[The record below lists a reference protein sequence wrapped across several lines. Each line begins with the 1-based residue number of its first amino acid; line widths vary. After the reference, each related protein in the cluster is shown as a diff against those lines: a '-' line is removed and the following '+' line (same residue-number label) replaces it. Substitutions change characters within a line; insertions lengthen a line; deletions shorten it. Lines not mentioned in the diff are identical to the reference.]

1 MIKVAPSILS
11 ADFSRLGQEISAV
24 EKAGADLL
32 HIDVMDGHF
41 VRNITIGP
49 LVVKAARKSTSL
61 TLDTHLMIENPERYV
76 EAFIKAGS
84 GIISFHIETTP
95 DPLKLIK
102 MIEDL
107 GAAPA
112 LAINPD
118 TPAQAIERFLDKV
131 KMVLVMTV
139 FPGFEGQKFIPDAL
153 KSVRAIRETANKR
166 ELGLDIEVDGGINP
180 QTAKEAVDAGANI
193 LVAGSAVFY
202 SKDYGT
208 AISRIRTAK

>member
-11 ADFSRLGQEISAV
+11 ADFSRLGQEISSV

-32 HIDVMDGHF
+32 HLDVMDGHF

-49 LVVKAARKSTSL
+49 LVVKAAKKSTSL
-61 TLDTHLMIENPERYV
+61 PLDTHLMIENPERYV

-84 GIISFHIETTP
+84 SIISFHIETTP
-95 DPLKLIK
+95 DPLELISRIK
-102 MIEDL
+102 GL

-118 TPAQAIERFLDKV
+118 TPVQTIERFLDKI

-153 KSVRAIRETANKR
+153 KSVRAIREAANIR
-166 ELGLDIEVDGGINP
+166 GLDLDIEVDGGINP
-180 QTAKEAVDAGANI
+180 QTAKEAVAAGANI
-193 LVAGSAVFY
+193 LVAGFAVFY

-208 AISRIRTAK
+208 AISLIRAAK